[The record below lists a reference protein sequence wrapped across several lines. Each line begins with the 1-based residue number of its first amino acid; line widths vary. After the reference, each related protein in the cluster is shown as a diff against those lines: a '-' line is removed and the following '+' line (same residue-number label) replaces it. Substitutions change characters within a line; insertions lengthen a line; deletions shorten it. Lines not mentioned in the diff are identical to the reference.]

1 MMYTIG
7 IIEDE
12 YFAQRVLINLLEK
25 HKQLLKIAHISGTI
39 DEAKKDISKY
49 KPDFVFLDIELPGG
63 NGFDVIDCLKTHKS
77 KIIFTTAYEKFA
89 IKAFEASAVDY
100 LLKPILP
107 ERLQIAIERIIHQ
120 IKTEKEALNY
130 EGLKSNLVA
139 NTVETITVKY
149 KDSYKI
155 LDVSTILYFKAEG
168 AYTLIKTVDAE
179 YLQSH
184 KLNFY
189 EGIFQQHSSM
199 IRVHRSW
206 MIHVKHIATFSK
218 SSRSVTID
226 SQEIPIS
233 KTNVKTVFDLIRGS
247 LI

>member
-25 HKQLLKIAHISGTI
+25 HKSLIQIAHISSTVE
-39 DEAKKDISKY
+39 EAKKDIATY
-49 KPDFVFLDIELPGG
+49 TPDFVFLDIELPGG
-63 NGFDVIDCLKTHKS
+63 NGFDIIDCLKKHKS

-89 IKAFEASAVDY
+89 VKAFEASAVDY

-107 ERLQIAIERIIHQ
+107 ERLLVAIERMIQQ

-130 EGLKSNLVA
+130 EGLKSNLATNEVQ
-139 NTVETITVKY
+139 TITIKY

-155 LDVSTILYFKAEG
+155 LNVSDILYFKAEG
-168 AYTLIKTVDAE
+168 AYTHIQTTEAS

-189 EGIFQQHSSM
+189 EGIFQQHASI

-206 MIHVKHIATFSK
+206 MIHRKHISTFSK
-218 SSRSVTID
+218 SKRSVTIAN
-226 SQEIPIS
+226 QEIPIS
-233 KTNVKTVFDLIRGS
+233 KTNSKAVFDL
-247 LI
+247 LA

>member
-12 YFAQRVLINLLEK
+12 YFAQRVLINLLER
-25 HKQLLKIAHISGTI
+25 HKRLLKIVHISNTVE
-39 DEAKKDISKY
+39 EAKKDIATH

-63 NGFDVIDCLKTHKS
+63 NGFDVIDSLKKHES

-89 IKAFEASAVDY
+89 VKAFEASAVDY

-107 ERLQIAIERIIHQ
+107 ERLQLAIERIIHQ
-120 IKTEKEALNY
+120 IKTEKEALDY
-130 EGLKSNLVA
+130 EGLKSNL
-139 NTVETITVKY
+139 ETNIVQNITVKY

-155 LDVSTILYFKAEG
+155 INVSDILYFKAEG
-168 AYTLIKTVDAE
+168 AYTHIQTVDAS

-189 EGIFQQHSSM
+189 EGIFQQYSSI

-206 MIHVKHIATFSK
+206 MIHTKHVSTFSK
-218 SSRSVTID
+218 SKRSVTIAQ
-226 SQEIPIS
+226 QEIPIS
-233 KTNVKTVFDLIRGS
+233 KTNIKAVFDL
-247 LI
+247 LTL

>member
-1 MMYTIG
+1 MYRVG

-25 HKQLLKIAHISGTI
+25 YKQQLQVVHVSSSV
-39 DEAKKDISKY
+39 DEAKKDIATHA
-49 KPDFVFLDIELPGG
+49 PNFVFLDIEMPGG
-63 NGFDVIDCLKTHKS
+63 NGFDVIDCLKTYKS

-89 IKAFEASAVDY
+89 VKAFEASAVDY

-120 IKTEKEALNY
+120 LQTEKEALHY
-130 EGLKSNLVA
+130 EGLKSNLAA
-139 NTVETITVKY
+139 NEVQTLTVKY

-155 LDVSTILYFKAEG
+155 INVTDILYFKAEG
-168 AYTLIKTVDAE
+168 AYTCIQTVDAT

-189 EGIFQQHSSM
+189 EGIFQEHSAI

-206 MIHVKHIATFSK
+206 MIHTKHLRTFSK
-218 SSRSVTID
+218 ATRSVTIAD
-226 SQEIPIS
+226 QQIPVS
-233 KTNVKTVFDLIRGS
+233 KTNAKAVFELFR
-247 LI
+247 

>member
-1 MMYTIG
+1 MYTIG

-12 YFAQRVLINLLEK
+12 YFAQRVLINLLAK
-25 HKQLLKIAHISGTI
+25 YKDVLTISHVSGTVA
-39 DEAKKDISKY
+39 EAKRDITQHT
-49 KPDFVFLDIELPGG
+49 PDFVFLDIELPGG
-63 NGFDVIDCLKTHKS
+63 NGFDVIDCLKKHRT

-107 ERLQIAIERIIHQ
+107 ERLAIAIERIIHQ

-130 EGLKSNLVA
+130 EGLKSNLAA
-139 NTVETITVKY
+139 NEVQTITVKF
-149 KDSYKI
+149 KDTYKI
-155 LDVSTILYFKAEG
+155 IAVSNILYFKAEG
-168 AYTLIKTVDAE
+168 AYTHIQTTDGA

-189 EGIFQQHSSM
+189 EGIFQHHTSM

-206 MIHVKHIATFSK
+206 MIHTKHISSFSK
-218 SSRSVTID
+218 SARMVTIA

-233 KTNVKTVFDLIRGS
+233 KTNAKAVFEKLV
-247 LI
+247 

>member
-1 MMYTIG
+1 MYTIG

-25 HKQLLKIAHISGTI
+25 HKQVLKIVHVSNTVQ
-39 DEAKKDISKY
+39 EAKKDIVIH

-63 NGFDVIDCLKTHKS
+63 NGFDVIDCLRTQKS

-89 IKAFEASAVDY
+89 VKAFEASAVDY

-120 IKTEKEALNY
+120 IKTEKEASNY
-130 EGLKSNLVA
+130 EGLTSNLKA
-139 NTVETITVKY
+139 NTLQNITIKY

-155 LDVSTILYFKAEG
+155 IKIADILYFKAEG
-168 AYTLIKTVDAE
+168 AYTHIQTLDSS

-189 EGIFQQHSSM
+189 EGIFQQHSSI

-206 MIHVKHIATFSK
+206 MIHTKHITTFSK
-218 SSRSVTID
+218 SKRSITIAN
-226 SQEIPIS
+226 QEIPIS
-233 KTNVKTVFDLIRGS
+233 KANLKVVFDLLTS
-247 LI
+247 S

>member
-1 MMYTIG
+1 MMHTIG

-25 HKQLLKIAHISGTI
+25 HKSVLKIVHVSGTV
-39 DEAKKDISKY
+39 DEAKKDIIIH

-63 NGFDVIDCLKTHKS
+63 NGFDVIDCLKKQNS

-89 IKAFEASAVDY
+89 VKAFEASAVDY
-100 LLKPILP
+100 LLKPIIP
-107 ERLQIAIERIIHQ
+107 ERLKTAIERIIHQ
-120 IKTEKEALNY
+120 IKTEKEALSY
-130 EGLKSNLVA
+130 EGLKSNLTTNEVQ
-139 NTVETITVKY
+139 TITIKY

-155 LDVSTILYFKAEG
+155 INVSDILYFKAEG
-168 AYTLIKTVDAE
+168 AYTHIQTIDAA

-189 EGIFQQHSSM
+189 EGIFQEDASI

-206 MIHVKHIATFSK
+206 MIHTKHISAFSK
-218 SSRSVTID
+218 SKRAVTIAN
-226 SQEIPIS
+226 QEIPIS
-233 KTNVKTVFDLIRGS
+233 KTNIKAVFDL
-247 LI
+247 LA